1 MIIPST
7 LQLLALIAVLGLA
20 VYWDLSERRIPNA
33 VTVPGLVVGLLL
45 AAFAEGGVPAQGV
58 AGAGIALAVSL
69 PLVLLGGL
77 GAGDAKLFTTV
88 GAFVGIG
95 GLLSVFLFGGVA
107 GGILALINV
116 ARRGAILGVLVNVKN
131 MILYHLTLGRHG
143 VRIRLDSPGA
153 QSVPYGL
160 AIAAGALGA
169 WFFPLSLWGAL

>member
-1 MIIPST
+1 MT
-7 LQLLALIAVLGLA
+7 LHSIFQFVALATILAFA
-20 VYWDLSERRIPNA
+20 VYWDLSERRIPNL
-33 VTVPGLVVGLLL
+33 VTVPGLVAGLFFSAL
-45 AAFAEGGVPAQGV
+45 AEGGFPVQGV
-58 AGAGIALAVSL
+58 SGAGIALVVSF

-95 GLLSVFLFGGVA
+95 GLFSVFLFGGLA
-107 GGILALINV
+107 GGILALINAV
-116 ARRGAILGVLVNVKN
+116 RRGAILGVLANVMN

-153 QSVPYGL
+153 HSVPYGL

-169 WFFPLSLWGAL
+169 WFFPLSLGGTL